1 MAFQGNDPLTMKLI
15 SALMSPVGRK
25 VLTGI
30 TGIGLVVFVI
40 AHMIGNLS
48 YFPGPE
54 AYNGYAHKLLSL
66 GWLFYTI
73 EILLALCFLLHAIIG
88 ISIQVRRRRA
98 RPVGYKLYKSA
109 GKPSRSGYS
118 ARSMIFTGIILLGF
132 LILHLNSFK
141 YGPGISEGYTAALA
155 DGEQV
160 RDLHRLMTEKF
171 KEPLYAFGYPIVMIL
186 LGMHMRHGGWSAL
199 QSLGMMSRRLSP
211 YVYTFAAA
219 LGVLVAVGFIFVP
232 LYIYFLV

>member
-1 MAFQGNDPLTMKLI
+1 MNLITALT
-15 SALMSPVGRK
+15 SPVGRK
-25 VLTGI
+25 VLTGA
-30 TGIGLVVFVI
+30 TGIGLVAFVI

-48 YFPGPE
+48 YLPGPE

-66 GWLFYTI
+66 GWIFYTI

-88 ISIQVRRRRA
+88 ISIQIRRWQA
-98 RPVGYKLYKSA
+98 RPVGYKMYKSA

-132 LILHLNSFK
+132 LILHLISFK
-141 YGPGISEGYTAALA
+141 YGPGAAEGYTATL
-155 DGEQV
+155 DNGESV

-171 KEPLYAFGYPIVMIL
+171 KEPLYAFGYPIIMIL
-186 LGMHMRHGGWSAL
+186 LGMHMRHGVWSAL

-211 YVYTFAAA
+211 YLYALAAI
-219 LGVLVAVGFIFVP
+219 LGVFVAVGFLFVP